1 MIKWFKAEFWTSVA
15 RLILRNR
22 IIFLIGIA
30 LITIFLVIQW
40 KNIRFTFTEANML
53 PNDHPVNLEYRDFLS
68 KFGEE
73 GNLILLAIKDKNVFS
88 PEILNQW
95 NELSHKLDKFKEI
108 DAVISV
114 ENLPILTKDVASESF
129 VTHPLLKGKIQTQQQ
144 ADSIKNLLSEKLP
157 FYEGLVYNSETGTLQ
172 TLVYMNKKIINTK
185 ARRDFILNEFIPII
199 ENFEQ
204 QTQLKV
210 HTSGMPYIRT
220 LNAQNIMD
228 EIGLFIGAA
237 LFVTSLIFFLFFRSF
252 RAMFISMTVVSIG
265 VMWTFGFL
273 GLFDYEI
280 TILTGLIPPLVIV
293 IGIPNCIFLINK
305 YQQEIN
311 KHGNQAKSLQRVIR
325 NIGNVTLLT
334 NLTTAIGFAT
344 FIFTASDLLKEFGIV
359 ASLGVIS
366 IFLLSLLII
375 PIIYSFM
382 KIPKAKHLQHLSRNW
397 IGGLIRWI
405 ENTVKHHRFAVF
417 SVAVAMLVA
426 SIIGIYQIKISG
438 SLIEDMPKSAAFF
451 DDILFFEKEFGG
463 IMPLEITVNTKQKNG
478 VTRLPNLKRLEE
490 LCEHINEIPEISK
503 PISILNLV
511 KYAKQAYYN
520 GNPKYYALP
529 TTQEQNFIM
538 TYVRNSKGNAQML
551 SAYVDSLGQ
560 TARITTFMKDIGT
573 EKKMQQIEESIYTK
587 ARKLFP
593 EDKYEVKITGKAFLF
608 SKGTTYLVTNLV
620 YSLSLAI
627 FLIALIMS
635 YMFRSFK
642 MIIISLVPNILPL
655 LITAGVMG
663 FFGIPLKPS
672 TILVFSIAF
681 GISVDDTI
689 HFLAKYRQ
697 ELVAR
702 NWKISKS
709 VYAALRET
717 GISMFYTSVVLLFGF
732 SVFLLSGFGGTKAL
746 GGLVSVTLLFAM
758 ATNLLLL
765 PSLLL
770 TLERSIANKETLK
783 EPQIEIFPKEEEE
796 ENEVSKS
803 EV

>member
-1 MIKWFKAEFWTSVA
+1 MIKWFKAEFWTTIA

-22 IIFLIGIA
+22 ITVLVGIA
-30 LITIFLVIQW
+30 LITIFLAIQW

-53 PNDHPVNLEYRDFLS
+53 PNEHPVNLEYKDFLS

-73 GNLILLAIKDKNVFS
+73 GNLILLAIKNENIYT

-95 NELSHKLDKFKEI
+95 NELSRKLKNFKEI
-108 DAVISV
+108 NAVISV
-114 ENLPILTKDVASESF
+114 ENLPILVKDTTTQSF
-129 VTHPLLKGKIQTQQQ
+129 VTSSLLKGKIETQKQ
-144 ADSIKNLLSEKLP
+144 ADSIKTILSERLP
-157 FYEGLVYNSETGTLQ
+157 FYEGLIYNKETETLQ
-172 TLVYMNKKIINTK
+172 TAVYINKEIINTK
-185 ARRDFILNEFIPII
+185 ARKEFIINNLVPVI
-199 ENFEQ
+199 EGFEK

-220 LNAQNIMD
+220 LSAQSIID
-228 EIGLFIGAA
+228 EIGLFIAAA
-237 LFVTSLIFFLFFRSF
+237 LLTTSFIFFLFFRSF

-280 TILTGLIPPLVIV
+280 TILTGLIPPLIIV

-344 FIFTASDLLKEFGIV
+344 FIFTASDLLQEFGVV
-359 ASLGVIS
+359 ASLSVIS
-366 IFLLSLLII
+366 IFLISLLII

-382 KIPKAKHLQHLSRNW
+382 KVPKAKHLRHLSRNW
-397 IGGLIRWI
+397 LGGLIRWL
-405 ENTVKHHRFAVF
+405 ENTVKHRRVTVF
-417 SVAVAMLVA
+417 SVAVGLLVA

-438 SLIEDMPKSAAFF
+438 SLIEDMPKSATFF

-478 VTRLPNLKRLEE
+478 VTRLATLKRLEE
-490 LCEHINEIPEISK
+490 LSLHLEEIPEISK

-511 KYAKQAYYN
+511 KYAKQTYYN
-520 GNPKYYALP
+520 GNPEYYELP
-529 TTQEQNFIM
+529 TAQEQNFIM
-538 TYVRNSKGNAQML
+538 SYVRNSKGNAQML

-573 EKKMQQIEESIYTK
+573 EKKMQQIEESIYAK
-587 ARKLFP
+587 AKKLFP
-593 EDKYEVKITGKAFLF
+593 EDRYELKITGKAYLF
-608 SKGTTYLVTNLV
+608 TKGTSYLVTNLV
-620 YSLSLAI
+620 YSLALAV
-627 FLIALIMS
+627 FLISLIMS

-642 MIIISLVPNILPL
+642 MIIVSLIPNILPL
-655 LITAGVMG
+655 LITAGMMG
-663 FFGIPLKPS
+663 FLGIPLKPS

-717 GISMFYTSVVLLFGF
+717 GISMFYTSIVLFFGF

-758 ATNLLLL
+758 ATNLLFL

-770 TLERSIANKETLK
+770 ALERSIANKETLK
-783 EPQIEIFPKEEEE
+783 EPQIEIFPEEEKEEET
-796 ENEVSKS
+796 KS
-803 EV
+803 E

>member
-1 MIKWFKAEFWTSVA
+1 MIKWFKAEFWTTIA
-15 RLILRNR
+15 RIILRNR
-22 IIFLIGIA
+22 ISFLVIIA

-40 KNIRFTFTEANML
+40 RNIRFTFTEANML
-53 PNDHPVNLEYRDFLS
+53 PNDHPVNLEYKAFLS

-73 GNLILLAIKDKNVFS
+73 GNLILLAIKNDDIYTPKV
-88 PEILNQW
+88 LNQW
-95 NELSHKLDKFKEI
+95 NELSRKLKEFKEI
-108 DAVISV
+108 DAVISI
-114 ENLPILTKDVASESF
+114 ENLPLLVKDTASESF
-129 VTHPLLKGKIQTQQQ
+129 ITRSLLSGNVETQQQ
-144 ADSIKNLLSEKLP
+144 ADSIKMILIQKLP
-157 FYEGLVYNSETGTLQ
+157 FYQGLIYNAKTGTLQ
-172 TLVYMNKKIINTK
+172 TAVYMNKKIINTK
-185 ARRDFILNEFIPII
+185 ARKDFILNDFIPII
-199 ENFEQ
+199 KDFEQ

-220 LNAQNIMD
+220 LSAQSIMD
-228 EIGLFIGAA
+228 EIGLFIGVA
-237 LFVTSLIFFLFFRSF
+237 LFTTSLIFFFFFRSF

-344 FIFTASDLLKEFGIV
+344 FIFTESSLLKEFGLV
-359 ASLGVIS
+359 ASLSVTS
-366 IFLLSLLII
+366 IFFLSLLII

-382 KIPKAKHLQHLSRNW
+382 KIPKAKHLRHLSRNW
-397 IGGLIRWI
+397 VGGLIRWI

-417 SVAVAMLVA
+417 SVAVGLLTA

-438 SLIEDMPKSAAFF
+438 SLIEDMPKSAPFF

-463 IMPLEITVNTKQKNG
+463 IMPLEITVDTKQKNG
-478 VTRLPNLKRLEE
+478 ATRLATLKRLEE
-490 LCEHINEIPEISK
+490 LSLHIEEIPEISK

-520 GNPKYYALP
+520 GNPEYYSLP

-538 TYVRNSKGNAQML
+538 TYVRNSKGNAKML

-560 TARITTFMKDIGT
+560 TARITTFMKDIRT
-573 EKKMQQIEESIYTK
+573 EKKMQEIEESIYNK

-608 SKGTTYLVTNLV
+608 SKGTNYLVTNLV
-620 YSLSLAI
+620 YSLALAI

-642 MIIISLVPNILPL
+642 MILISLAPNLLPL

-717 GISMFYTSVVLLFGF
+717 GVSMFYTSVVLLFGF
-732 SVFLLSGFGGTKAL
+732 SVFLLSSFGGTKAL
-746 GGLVSVTLLFAM
+746 GGLVFVTLLFAM
-758 ATNLLLL
+758 ATNLLFL

-770 TLERSIANKETLK
+770 ALERSVSNKETIK
-783 EPQIEIFPKEEEE
+783 EPQIEIFPKEEE
-796 ENEVSKS
+796 NETPDMDTRN
-803 EV
+803 

>member
-1 MIKWFKAEFWTSVA
+1 MIKWFKAEFWITIA

-22 IIFLIGIA
+22 ITVLIGIA
-30 LITIFLVIQW
+30 LITIFLAIQW

-53 PNDHPVNLEYRDFLS
+53 PNEHPVNLEYKDFLS

-73 GNLILLAIKDKNVFS
+73 GNLILLAIKNENIYT

-95 NELSHKLDKFKEI
+95 NELSQKLKNFNEI
-108 DAVISV
+108 NAVISI
-114 ENLPILTKDVASESF
+114 ENLPILVKDTATESF
-129 VTHPLLKGKIQTQQQ
+129 VTRSLLNGKIQTQKQ
-144 ADSIKNLLSEKLP
+144 ADSIKKVLAEKLP
-157 FYEGLVYNSETGTLQ
+157 FYEGLIYNKETETLQ
-172 TLVYMNKKIINTK
+172 TAVYMDKKIINTK
-185 ARRDFILNEFIPII
+185 ARKDFIINQFIPII

-204 QTQLKV
+204 QTKLKV

-220 LNAQNIMD
+220 LSAQSIMD

-237 LFVTSLIFFLFFRSF
+237 LFTTSLIFFLFFRSF

-280 TILTGLIPPLVIV
+280 TILTGLIPPLIIV

-325 NIGNVTLLT
+325 NVGNVTLLT

-344 FIFTASDLLKEFGIV
+344 FIFTASDLLQEFGVV
-359 ASLGVIS
+359 ASLSVIS
-366 IFLLSLLII
+366 IFFISLLII

-382 KIPKAKHLQHLSRNW
+382 KVPKAKHLRHLSRNW
-397 IGGLIRWI
+397 MGGLIRWL

-417 SVAVAMLVA
+417 SVAVGLLVS

-438 SLIEDMPKSAAFF
+438 SLIEDMPKSAPFF

-478 VTRLPNLKRLEE
+478 VTKLATLKRLEE
-490 LCEHINEIPEISK
+490 LTSHLEEIPEISK

-511 KYAKQAYYN
+511 KYAKQTYYN
-520 GNPKYYALP
+520 GNPDYYELP
-529 TTQEQNFIM
+529 TAQEQNFILS
-538 TYVRNSKGNAQML
+538 YVRNSRGNAQML

-560 TARITTFMKDIGT
+560 TARITTFIKDIGT

-587 ARKLFP
+587 AKKLFP
-593 EDKYEVKITGKAFLF
+593 EDRYELKITGKAYLF
-608 SKGTTYLVTNLV
+608 TKGTSYLVTNLV
-620 YSLSLAI
+620 YSLALAI
-627 FLIALIMS
+627 LLIALIMS

-642 MIIISLVPNILPL
+642 MIIVSLVPNILPL
-655 LITAGVMG
+655 LITAGMMG
-663 FFGIPLKPS
+663 FLGIPLKPS

-717 GISMFYTSVVLLFGF
+717 GISMFYTSIVLLFGF

-758 ATNLLLL
+758 ATNLLFL

-770 TLERSIANKETLK
+770 ALERSIANKETLK
-783 EPQIEIFPKEEEE
+783 EPQIEIFPQEEKEEETKPE
-796 ENEVSKS
+796 
-803 EV
+803 

>member
-1 MIKWFKAEFWTSVA
+1 MIKWFKAEFWTTIA

-22 IIFLIGIA
+22 ITVLIGIA
-30 LITIFLVIQW
+30 LITIFLAIQW

-53 PNDHPVNLEYRDFLS
+53 PNEHPVNLEYKDFLS

-73 GNLILLAIKDKNVFS
+73 GNLILLAIKNENIYT

-95 NELSHKLDKFKEI
+95 NELSQKLKNFKEI
-108 DAVISV
+108 NAVISI
-114 ENLPILTKDVASESF
+114 ENLPILVKDTATGSF
-129 VTHPLLKGKIQTQQQ
+129 VTRSLLNGKIETQKQ
-144 ADSIKNLLSEKLP
+144 ADSIKKVLAERLP
-157 FYEGLVYNSETGTLQ
+157 FYEGLIYNKETETLQ
-172 TLVYMNKKIINTK
+172 TAVYMDKKIINTK
-185 ARRDFILNEFIPII
+185 ARKDFIINQFIPII

-204 QTQLKV
+204 QTKLKV

-220 LNAQNIMD
+220 LSAQSITD

-237 LFVTSLIFFLFFRSF
+237 LFTTSLIFFLFFRSF

-280 TILTGLIPPLVIV
+280 TILTGLIPPLIIV

-325 NIGNVTLLT
+325 NVGNVTLLT

-344 FIFTASDLLKEFGIV
+344 FIFTASDLLQEFGVV
-359 ASLGVIS
+359 ASLSVIS
-366 IFLLSLLII
+366 IFFISLLII

-382 KIPKAKHLQHLSRNW
+382 KVPKAKHLRHLSRNW
-397 IGGLIRWI
+397 MGGLIRWL

-417 SVAVAMLVA
+417 SVAVGLLVS

-438 SLIEDMPKSAAFF
+438 SLIEDMPKSAPFF

-478 VTRLPNLKRLEE
+478 VTKLATLKRLEE
-490 LCEHINEIPEISK
+490 LTSHLEEIPEISK

-511 KYAKQAYYN
+511 KYAKQTYYN
-520 GNPKYYALP
+520 GNPDYYELP
-529 TTQEQNFIM
+529 TTQEQNFILS
-538 TYVRNSKGNAQML
+538 YVRNSKGNAQML

-560 TARITTFMKDIGT
+560 TARITTFIKDIGT
-573 EKKMQQIEESIYTK
+573 EKKMQQIEESIYMK
-587 ARKLFP
+587 AKKLFP
-593 EDKYEVKITGKAFLF
+593 EDRYELKITGKAYLF
-608 SKGTTYLVTNLV
+608 TKGTSYLVTNLV
-620 YSLSLAI
+620 YSLALAI
-627 FLIALIMS
+627 LLIALIMS

-642 MIIISLVPNILPL
+642 MIIVSLVPNILPL
-655 LITAGVMG
+655 LITAGMMG
-663 FFGIPLKPS
+663 FLGIPLKPS

-717 GISMFYTSVVLLFGF
+717 GISMFYTSIVLLFGF

-758 ATNLLLL
+758 ATNLLFL

-770 TLERSIANKETLK
+770 ALERSIANEETLK
-783 EPQIEIFPKEEEE
+783 EPQIEIFPQEEKEEET
-796 ENEVSKS
+796 KS
-803 EV
+803 E

>member
-1 MIKWFKAEFWTSVA
+1 MIKWFKAKFWTTIA

-22 IIFLIGIA
+22 ITVLICIA
-30 LITIFLVIQW
+30 LITIFLAVQW
-40 KNIRFTFTEANML
+40 RHIRFTFTEANML
-53 PNDHPVNLEYRDFLS
+53 PNDHPVNLEYKDFLS

-73 GNLILLAIKDKNVFS
+73 GNLILLAIKNEGIYT
-88 PEILNQW
+88 PEILNRW
-95 NELSHKLDKFKEI
+95 NELSNTLKSFKEV
-108 DAVISV
+108 DAVISLG
-114 ENLPILTKDVASESF
+114 NLPVLVKDTATESF
-129 VTHPLLKGKIQTQQQ
+129 VTQSLLKRKIETQQQ
-144 ADSIKNLLSEKLP
+144 ADSIKTILSERLP
-157 FYEGLVYNSETGTLQ
+157 FYEGLIYNKETETLQ
-172 TLVYMNKKIINTK
+172 TAVYINKEIINTK
-185 ARRDFILNEFIPII
+185 ARKEFIINNLVPVI
-199 ENFEQ
+199 EGFEK

-220 LNAQNIMD
+220 LSAQSIID
-228 EIGLFIGAA
+228 EIGLFIAAA
-237 LFVTSLIFFLFFRSF
+237 LLTTSFIFFLFFRSF

-280 TILTGLIPPLVIV
+280 TILTGLIPPLIIV

-344 FIFTASDLLKEFGIV
+344 FIFTASDLLQEFGVV
-359 ASLGVIS
+359 ASLSVIS
-366 IFLLSLLII
+366 IFLISLLII

-382 KIPKAKHLQHLSRNW
+382 KVPKAKHLRHLSRNW
-397 IGGLIRWI
+397 LGGLIRWL
-405 ENTVKHHRFAVF
+405 ENTVKHRRVTVF
-417 SVAVAMLVA
+417 SVAVGLLVA

-438 SLIEDMPKSAAFF
+438 SLIEDMPKSATFF

-478 VTRLPNLKRLEE
+478 VTRLATLKRLEE
-490 LCEHINEIPEISK
+490 LSLHLEEIPEISK

-511 KYAKQAYYN
+511 KYAKQTYYN
-520 GNPKYYALP
+520 GNPEYYELP
-529 TTQEQNFIM
+529 TAQEQNFIM
-538 TYVRNSKGNAQML
+538 SYVRNSKGNAQMS

-573 EKKMQQIEESIYTK
+573 EKKMQQIEESIYAK
-587 ARKLFP
+587 AKKLFP
-593 EDKYEVKITGKAFLF
+593 EDRYELKITGKAYLF
-608 SKGTTYLVTNLV
+608 TKGTSYLVTNLV
-620 YSLSLAI
+620 YSLALAV
-627 FLIALIMS
+627 FLISLIMS

-642 MIIISLVPNILPL
+642 MIIVSLIPNILPL
-655 LITAGVMG
+655 LITAGMMG
-663 FFGIPLKPS
+663 FLGIPLKPS

-717 GISMFYTSVVLLFGF
+717 GISMFYTSIVLFFGF

-758 ATNLLLL
+758 ATNLLFL

-770 TLERSIANKETLK
+770 ALERSIANKETLK
-783 EPQIEIFPKEEEE
+783 EPQIEIFPEEEGE
-796 ENEVSKS
+796 EKEIK
-803 EV
+803 